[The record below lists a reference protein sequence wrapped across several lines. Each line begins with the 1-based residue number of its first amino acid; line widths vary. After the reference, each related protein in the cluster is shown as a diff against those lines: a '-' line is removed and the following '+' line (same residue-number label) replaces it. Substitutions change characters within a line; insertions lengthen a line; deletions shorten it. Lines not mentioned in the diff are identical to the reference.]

1 MMDAPLKKPELR
13 VAPLARDTL
22 HERAYRRICDL
33 ILDGEIAPGQVV
45 TIQNLAEAF
54 GVSTMPVREA
64 LKRLTA
70 AGAISLVTGRSM
82 GIPRLSLERL
92 ADLRRVRLSVEGIAT
107 EWAAELME
115 PGELARLRR
124 QCTLLSRAAKQE
136 NVKDYLRANR
146 AFHFTIYNAARSPT
160 LVALIEDAVAS
171 DRAVLKSAARIGK
184 LHRIQRDASCDPRG
198 VGRAR
203 RKSGGKSLARRHQRR
218 LRDPLQDA
226 ALKYQAGRG
235 ASCDIRPRSVGQP
248 KQNAAIDDDLRSGN
262 IARCR

>member
-22 HERAYRRICDL
+22 HERSYRRICDL

-124 QCTLLSRAAKQE
+124 QCTLLSRAAKEE

-146 AFHFTIYNAARSPT
+146 AFHFTIYNAARSPW
-160 LVALIEDAVAS
+160 LQIGPYLNLLRGSGNYVAS
-171 DRAVLKSAARIGK
+171 NATHRAILEALAAHDGK
-184 LHRIQRDASCDPRG
+184 AAAKALRADINDAYAILS
-198 VGRAR
+198 
-203 RKSGGKSLARRHQRR
+203 KM
-218 LRDPLQDA
+218 LR
-226 ALKYQAGRG
+226 
-235 ASCDIRPRSVGQP
+235 
-248 KQNAAIDDDLRSGN
+248 
-262 IARCR
+262 

>member
-1 MMDAPLKKPELR
+1 MMDAPVKKPQLR

-115 PGELARLRR
+115 PSELARLRAMRSAQPCR
-124 QCTLLSRAAKQE
+124 Q
-136 NVKDYLRANR
+136 
-146 AFHFTIYNAARSPT
+146 
-160 LVALIEDAVAS
+160 
-171 DRAVLKSAARIGK
+171 
-184 LHRIQRDASCDPRG
+184 
-198 VGRAR
+198 
-203 RKSGGKSLARRHQRR
+203 GGKR
-218 LRDPLQDA
+218 
-226 ALKYQAGRG
+226 
-235 ASCDIRPRSVGQP
+235 
-248 KQNAAIDDDLRSGN
+248 
-262 IARCR
+262 

>member
-64 LKRLTA
+64 LKRLTS

-124 QCTLLSRAAKQE
+124 QCALLSRAAKQE
-136 NVKDYLRANR
+136 DVKDYLRANR

-160 LVALIEDAVAS
+160 LVALIEA
-171 DRAVLKSAARIGK
+171 LWLQIGPY
-184 LHRIQRDASCDPRG
+184 LNLLRG
-198 VGRAR
+198 
-203 RKSGGKSLARRHQRR
+203 
-218 LRDPLQDA
+218 
-226 ALKYQAGRG
+226 
-235 ASCDIRPRSVGQP
+235 
-248 KQNAAIDDDLRSGN
+248 SGN
-262 IARCR
+262 YIASNATHRAILEALAAHDGKAAAKALRADINDAYAILSKMLS